1 MLDFSN
7 LTLFVIASLALIV
20 APGPAV
26 LYIVTKSIDQGRR
39 AGIAS
44 VLGISAGTL
53 VHIGAAALGISAI
66 LTTSATAFAVV
77 KYLGAAYLIY
87 LGIQKLRSPEAL
99 TKHQVGHE
107 RSLMAVFR
115 QGIVVNILNPKGAI
129 FFLAFLPQFIDPAKG
144 PAWSQ
149 IVGLGLIFM
158 SLALVSDGSYALVA
172 GQIGNWLRSHRKFLG
187 AQRYVSGGT
196 YIALG
201 LVAASAGE
209 GRK

>member
-1 MLDFSN
+1 MPNFSN
-7 LTLFVIASLALIV
+7 LTLFVIASIALIV
-20 APGPAV
+20 VPGPAV
-26 LYIVTKSIDQGRR
+26 LYIVTKSIEQGRR

-53 VHIGAAALGISAI
+53 AHIGAAALGISAI
-66 LTTSATAFAVV
+66 LTTSAMAFAVV

-87 LGIQKLRSPEAL
+87 LGIQKLRSPDDL
-99 TKHQVGHE
+99 TQCKVRNE
-107 RSLMAVFR
+107 RSLMALFR

-129 FFLAFLPQFIDPAKG
+129 FFLAFLPQFIDPANG

-149 IVGLGLIFM
+149 IVSLGFIFM

-172 GQIGNWLRSHRKFLG
+172 GQIGNWLRSHRKFLSV
-187 AQRYVSGGT
+187 QRYVSGGT

-201 LVAASAGE
+201 LVAASAGD
-209 GRK
+209 GSK